1 VIDIHSHILHGI
13 DDGAKTFEESVQ
25 MVQMAAA
32 AGTTDIVATPHAN
45 QNYVFDPRVV
55 EQRISELQAA
65 VGDTPQIYYG
75 CDFHLMPE
83 NIDDAVRAPQKYSIN
98 HKGYLLIEF
107 SDFYIPK
114 TTPEILARLMQANL
128 RPIITHPE
136 RNQLLQLRIGDLAE
150 WVAQGAMLQ
159 VTAQSFTGRFGRT
172 AKRVSEALMGEGL
185 VHFVASDAHDTKWRT
200 TELDEPCR
208 LVRRNFGEAAAR
220 RVFEENPRAV
230 LAGVPLSPEP
240 IPIKRRKWYTPWA

>member
-1 VIDIHSHILHGI
+1 VIDIHSHILYGI
-13 DDGAKTFEESVQ
+13 DDGPKSFEDSVE

-45 QNYVFDPRVV
+45 QKYAFDPRVV
-55 EQRISELQAA
+55 QERISELQAA
-65 VGDTPQIYYG
+65 VGRTPQIYYG
-75 CDFHLMPE
+75 CDFHLTME
-83 NIDDAVRAPQKYSIN
+83 NIDDAVRAPEKYSIN

-114 TTPEILARLMQANL
+114 TTPEILARLMGAHL

-136 RNQLLQLRIGDLAE
+136 RNQLLQTRVQDLAE

-172 AKRVSEALMGEGL
+172 AKRISEVLMANGL
-185 VHFVASDAHDTKWRT
+185 VQFVASDAHDKSWRPPT
-200 TELDEPCR
+200 LDEPCR

-240 IPIKRRKWYTPWA
+240 VLIKRRKWYTPW